1 LCQEKLTLHQIE
13 INIDVPNDIK
23 VRSLNSHLLQ
33 ILLNLINNSVDA
45 IDQTPNPWIKIET
58 KLTKDSAL
66 LTVTD
71 SGKGIPLGIQEK
83 MMRPFFTTKSPG
95 KGTGLGLGISQRLA
109 ESMNAKLYYD
119 PSSTQTRFVIELPL
133 AK

>member
-1 LCQEKLTLHQIE
+1 
-13 INIDVPNDIK
+13 
-23 VRSLNSHLLQ
+23 
-33 ILLNLINNSVDA
+33 
-45 IDQTPNPWIKIET
+45 
-58 KLTKDSAL
+58 
-66 LTVTD
+66 
-71 SGKGIPLGIQEK
+71 
-83 MMRPFFTTKSPG
+83 MRPFFTTKSPG